1 MEEQSASSSSN
12 RGFLILSIAGLLTKI
27 ISVFYIPLLQRIIG
41 LDGYGIYQNCYE
53 VFLFVYAVTNL
64 GTQPAIA
71 KVVAELTALGKP
83 NDAIRALKVSRT
95 LLALVGAILSI
106 FLMLFSFSIGDA
118 IGNPSASYGILM
130 LAPSIFVTSLL
141 SSYRGYFQGR
151 NSMTAIAVSQVVE
164 QIINIAISLGCAYLL
179 VHISVEYG
187 SAGGTIGTS
196 VGAFVACLY
205 MVYVYEKNKFE
216 EEAVEAQ
223 QNTKRVRTKQIIRK
237 LIRYGL
243 PITLSSGLQNF
254 GSLVDMVNVNSRLAF
269 AGFNLEQA
277 HILYGV
283 LGRYKTLL
291 SVPLIIV
298 TALGTTVLP
307 AVSASMA
314 VKDRKEIRRKTTFAF
329 RITLIITI
337 PAAVGLACLAE
348 EVFELLYGTGQGYE
362 LMVWGAVVLVLMAVV
377 QIQTIILQSMNK
389 LYFVLGTF
397 SIGIIAKIAAN
408 YILVGMPEINI
419 LGVVAGNF
427 LWFAIPMFLN
437 KSALRKAL
445 KVKIPLFRSAVK
457 PLLASIAMAG
467 VIYVLRSFTST
478 LVIIANHNSILKA
491 VFTIAIISI
500 AGFIYLYLIILL
512 GGIKKSDIN
521 SISPRIFNYLP
532 RILRK
537 KLR

>member
-1 MEEQSASSSSN
+1 MEEQSANSS
-12 RGFLILSIAGLLTKI
+12 RGFLILSIAGLLTKV

-71 KVVAELTALGKP
+71 KVVAELIALEKP
-83 NDAIRALKVSRT
+83 NDAVRTLKISRT
-95 LLALVGAILSI
+95 LLSLVGAVLTI
-106 FLMLFSFSIGDA
+106 FLMLFAFPIGNM
-118 IGNPSASYGILM
+118 IGNPAASYGILM

-151 NSMTAIAVSQVVE
+151 NSMTAIAVSQVLE
-164 QIINIAISLGCAYLL
+164 QVINIAISLACAYFL

-205 MVYVYEKNKFE
+205 MVYIYGKNKFE
-216 EEAVEAQ
+216 EESIEAQ
-223 QNTKRVRTKQIIRK
+223 QNSKRVRTKHIIRK

-269 AGFNLEQA
+269 AGFDLQQS
-277 HILYGV
+277 HVLYGV

-307 AVSASMA
+307 AVSAAMA
-314 VKDRKEIRRKTTFAF
+314 LKDKKEIRRKTTFAF

-337 PAAVGLACLAE
+337 PAAVGLSCLGR
-348 EVFELLYGTGQGYE
+348 EVFELLYGTDQGFE
-362 LMVWGAVVLVLMAVV
+362 LMVIGSVVLVLMAVV

-389 LYFVLGTF
+389 LYYVLGTF
-397 SIGIIAKIAAN
+397 SIGIIAKIIAN

-427 LWFAIPMFLN
+427 LWFAIPMILN
-437 KSALRKAL
+437 KRALKKALRV
-445 KVKIPLFRSAVK
+445 KVPIFRSAIK
-457 PLLASIAMAG
+457 PLVASSIMAG
-467 VIYVLRSFTST
+467 
-478 LVIIANHNSILKA
+478 IIFILKTPISI
-491 VFTIAIISI
+491 VLTLTNGNILLKGITTLLIISI
-500 AGFIYLYLIILL
+500 AGFVYIYSMMLI
-512 GGIKKSDIN
+512 GGIKKSDID
-521 SISPRIFNYLP
+521 SVSPRIFNYLP
-532 RILRK
+532 RFLRR
-537 KLR
+537 KLKQ